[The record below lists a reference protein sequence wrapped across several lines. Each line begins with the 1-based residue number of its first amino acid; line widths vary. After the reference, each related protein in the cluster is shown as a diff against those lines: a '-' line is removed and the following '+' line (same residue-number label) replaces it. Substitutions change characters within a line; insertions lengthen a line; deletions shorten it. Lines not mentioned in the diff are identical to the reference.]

1 MKKELQLK
9 LEQAQ
14 EALEEAYSLLA
25 EGAELNFVI
34 NSVYYA
40 FLYPVLGLLRARGIA
55 PPLQSAAIS
64 LFEREFVQTGGF
76 DQRFLDAIRRSFE
89 LRPSCDCEGP
99 KNVERGDVEQ
109 LLPVAREFL
118 ERIRNIAD

>member
-1 MKKELQLK
+1 MKKELQVK

-14 EALEEAYSLLA
+14 DALEEAQSLLA
-25 EGAELNFVI
+25 DGAELNFVI
-34 NSVYYA
+34 NSIYYA
-40 FLYPVLGLLRARGIA
+40 FLYPIYGLLQARRIVA
-55 PPLQSAAIS
+55 PLQSTAIA
-64 LFEREFVQTGGF
+64 LFEREFVQTGDF

-89 LRPSCDCEGP
+89 LRPSCECEGP
-99 KNVERGDVEQ
+99 KNVEREDVEQ